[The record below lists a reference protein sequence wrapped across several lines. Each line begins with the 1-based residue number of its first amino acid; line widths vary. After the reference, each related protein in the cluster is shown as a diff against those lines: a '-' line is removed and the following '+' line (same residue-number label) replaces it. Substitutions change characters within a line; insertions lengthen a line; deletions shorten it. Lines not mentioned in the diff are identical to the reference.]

1 MFQLQ
6 NNFILNTLNYFI
18 TKSPP
23 NVFKKLLNEF
33 QFMNAKLGWASTW
46 TLKAISLW
54 AIVRTLLSLSC
65 IAAFNT
71 FGHVMLYTKT
81 DNRFGIEIRNILRV
95 NNANANKKQIE
106 GRKRQQ
112 TYLKLNMKMI
122 TRYVGWCYTCFG
134 FFFQVGFVNVLNL
147 NSIF

>member
-1 MFQLQ
+1 MFQLE
-6 NNFILNTLNYFI
+6 NNFILNLLNYFI

-23 NVFKKLLNEF
+23 TVFKKLLNEF
-33 QFMNAKLGWASTW
+33 QFMNAKLGRASTR

-122 TRYVGWCYTCFG
+122 RYVGWCYRCFG
-134 FFFQVGFVNVLNL
+134 VF
-147 NSIF
+147 SSWICERT